1 MRSLTIG
8 HLAKKAGVNVETIR
22 YYERLGI
29 ISRPDKP
36 QSGYRRYSP
45 ELVVRI
51 RFIKNA
57 QELGFSLKEI
67 SELLG
72 LRIDPD
78 STCEEVRLQA
88 EIKVEDIAVKIRAL
102 QRMKTALTKL
112 IQACNTSAPTAE
124 CPILE
129 ALEERG

>member
-1 MRSLTIG
+1 M
-8 HLAKKAGVNVETIR
+8 
-22 YYERLGI
+22 
-29 ISRPDKP
+29 
-36 QSGYRRYSP
+36 
-45 ELVVRI
+45 VRI